1 MKVFND
7 DLTIWQKINSWSWSH
22 FQKTIHF
29 CFTES
34 ILCQMFKM
42 NLNESYKSIICITL
56 INDLYKHT
64 PTGME
69 ELMIS

>member
-1 MKVFND
+1 
-7 DLTIWQKINSWSWSH
+7 
-22 FQKTIHF
+22 
-29 CFTES
+29 
-34 ILCQMFKM
+34 MFKM
-42 NLNESYKSIICITL
+42 NLNESYISIICITL

>member
-1 MKVFND
+1 
-7 DLTIWQKINSWSWSH
+7 
-22 FQKTIHF
+22 
-29 CFTES
+29 
-34 ILCQMFKM
+34 MFKM
-42 NLNESYKSIICITL
+42 NLNESYKNIICITL